1 MVTERSRSAVG
12 YWVSL
17 FSIEILGTL
26 SQMTLD
32 AFEVIGGQPLSGEI
46 VPQGAKN
53 EALQVL
59 CAPLLTAE
67 KVTIANVPQIQDVVL
82 LIELLEGLGVKV
94 EKTSADTYTF
104 QADDIN
110 LVYLN
115 SAEFLNKASKI
126 RGSVMLIGPLLA
138 RFGKAFL
145 PKPGGDKIGRRRLDT
160 HFLGL
165 QSLGAEFKFDGDLN
179 VYFVE
184 AKELRGTY
192 ILMDE
197 ISVTGTANVVMAAV
211 LAKGTTTIYNA
222 ACEPYVQQLCKLLN
236 RMGARISGVGSN
248 LLIIEGVESLG
259 GAEHRMLPDM
269 IEVGSFIGLAAMT
282 QSDLTIKGAGVAD
295 LGIIPHM
302 FERMGIEM
310 EIQGDNI
317 RIPAQEHYE
326 IQSFIDGSIMTIY
339 DAPWPGFTPDLM
351 SIMLVVATQARGSV
365 LIHQKMFESRL
376 FFVDKLIDMGAQI
389 ILCDPH
395 RATVIGLDRRQPLRG
410 ISMTS
415 PDIRAGVALLIAA
428 LSAKG
433 KSVIHNVNQIDR
445 GYQFIEQRLKN
456 IGAQIARI

>member
-1 MVTERSRSAVG
+1 
-12 YWVSL
+12 
-17 FSIEILGTL
+17 
-26 SQMTLD
+26 MTLD
-32 AFEVIGGQPLSGEI
+32 AFEVIGGQQLSGEI

-59 CAPLLTAE
+59 CAPLLSSE
-67 KVTIANVPQIQDVVL
+67 KVVISNVPQIQDVIL

-94 EKTSADTYTF
+94 EKINPDTYSF

-165 QSLGAEFKFDGDLN
+165 QSLGAEFKFDVDLN

-184 AKELRGTY
+184 SKGLKGTY

-248 LLIIEGVESLG
+248 MLTIEGVESLG

-282 QSDLTIKGAGVAD
+282 QSDLLIKGAGVED
-295 LGIIPHM
+295 LGIIPRM
-302 FERMGIEM
+302 FERMGIQLD
-310 EIQGDNI
+310 IQGDNI
-317 RIPAQEHYE
+317 HIPAQEHYE

-456 IGAQIARI
+456 IGAQIARV